1 MSTEEPKLSKSLFGY
16 ARSAVA
22 RILADREIMLR
33 QAEGA
38 VRDAE
43 SRAEELEQELE
54 QVRALNARLD
64 RQMERLQVD
73 VDAAP
78 AHEPIGRIEHS
89 SDLEMEAEAVVD
101 EEEIPM
107 FSEPIS
113 MWDPES
119 TVSEDAFSTIE
130 AQDPV
135 RSTDTEADDT
145 EDAIS
150 EEDASAFWA
159 PVQAAAAS
167 VGRPDEQAAQQG
179 GREPSWFSGYEV
191 ESSPVTE
198 PERVEDISDVMRNDV
213 DAGEPRPRRPE
224 VTSSFSEELAG
235 ILAAAEESA
244 AGIVER
250 ARITTER
257 QITESTRLWRE
268 VEAEVARFSSWREQI
283 EPVIQRIA
291 SKVDDVRARIEEV
304 PERIREALAPMAD
317 SISSLDSDMAELAAA
332 STPPLLLKPSGLDE
346 RESEVLEA
354 RERAEQFAQSGAGS
368 NPGGF
373 ESSATTGTAEADYTA
388 ESGDDLT
395 EG

>member
-1 MSTEEPKLSKSLFGY
+1 MSTEEPKLGKSLFGY

-43 SRAEELEQELE
+43 TKAEELERELAE
-54 QVRALNARLD
+54 VRALNSRLD
-64 RQMERLQVD
+64 RQMDDLHVD
-73 VDAAP
+73 VDAVP
-78 AHEPIGRIEHS
+78 VDEPIGRIDDS
-89 SDLEMEAEAVVD
+89 SELEMEAGAVD
-101 EEEIPM
+101 EEEEIPM

-113 MWDPES
+113 MWDPEGTS
-119 TVSEDAFSTIE
+119 SDESFSAAEAQRPVGRVDAVADDAAETMSEDPS
-130 AQDPV
+130 
-135 RSTDTEADDT
+135 
-145 EDAIS
+145 AI
-150 EEDASAFWA
+150 WA
-159 PVQAAAAS
+159 PVEVAAAS
-167 VGRPDEQAAQQG
+167 VRGPENRAGQQAGQ
-179 GREPSWFSGYEV
+179 EPSWFSGYEV
-191 ESSPVTE
+191 ESSAVTE
-198 PERVEDISDVMRNDV
+198 PEGVEDISDVMRNDV

-268 VEAEVARFSSWREQI
+268 VEAEVTRFSSWREQI
-283 EPVIQRIA
+283 EPVIRRIA
-291 SKVDDVRARIEEV
+291 SKVDDVRTRIEEV

-346 RESEVLEA
+346 RENEVLES
-354 RERAEQFAQSGAGS
+354 RERAEQYAKSGAGG
-368 NPGGF
+368 NPG
-373 ESSATTGTAEADYTA
+373 EVQAPASAENGE
-388 ESGDDLT
+388 ELT

>member
-1 MSTEEPKLSKSLFGY
+1 MSTEDPKLGKSLFGY

-43 SRAEELEQELE
+43 TKADELEKELTE
-54 QVRALNARLD
+54 ARALNARLD
-64 RQMERLQVD
+64 RQRERLNVD
-73 VDAAP
+73 FDSVSVE
-78 AHEPIGRIEHS
+78 EPIGRIDDS
-89 SDLEMEAEAVVD
+89 SEVEMEAEAVD

-113 MWDPES
+113 MWDSES
-119 TVSEDAFSTIE
+119 SVSEESFST
-130 AQDPV
+130 AQAQGPV
-135 RSTDTEADDT
+135 RRADAAREDTDEAYSQNSSDFRT
-145 EDAIS
+145 
-150 EEDASAFWA
+150 
-159 PVQAAAAS
+159 PPQYAAAS
-167 VGRPDEQAAQQG
+167 VRGPEEQATQQG
-179 GREPSWFSGYEV
+179 PEPSWFSGYEV
-191 ESSPVTE
+191 ESSAVTE
-198 PERVEDISDVMRNDV
+198 PEGVEDISDVMRNDV

-250 ARITTER
+250 ARVTTER

-268 VEAEVARFSSWREQI
+268 VEAEVTRFSSWREQI
-283 EPVIQRIA
+283 EPVIRRIA
-291 SKVDDVRARIEEV
+291 SKVDDVRTRIEEV
-304 PERIREALAPMAD
+304 PERIRDALAPMAD

-346 RESEVLEA
+346 RENEVLEA
-354 RERAEQFAQSGAGS
+354 REQAEQYAQSGGRG
-368 NPGGF
+368 NPGAEPPGN
-373 ESSATTGTAEADYTA
+373 TAEAEYSA
-388 ESGDDLT
+388 ESGENLT

>member
-1 MSTEEPKLSKSLFGY
+1 MSTEEPKLGKSLFGY

-43 SRAEELEQELE
+43 TKAEELERELAE
-54 QVRALNARLD
+54 VRALNARLD
-64 RQMERLQVD
+64 RQMDALHVEVEAVPVD
-73 VDAAP
+73 
-78 AHEPIGRIEHS
+78 EPIGRIADPAE
-89 SDLEMEAEAVVD
+89 LEMEAGAVD
-101 EEEIPM
+101 EEEIPV

-113 MWDPES
+113 MWDPEGTS
-119 TVSEDAFSTIE
+119 SDESFSEAE
-130 AQDPV
+130 AQHVVAPV
-135 RSTDTEADDT
+135 DAVVEDTEEAAPA
-145 EDAIS
+145 E
-150 EEDASAFWA
+150 ASAFWA
-159 PVQAAAAS
+159 PAQYAAATVRGPEDRA
-167 VGRPDEQAAQQG
+167 GQQTG
-179 GREPSWFSGYEV
+179 PEPSWFSGYEV
-191 ESSPVTE
+191 ESSAVTE
-198 PERVEDISDVMRNDV
+198 PEGVEDISDVMRNDV

-224 VTSSFSEELAG
+224 ATSSFSEELAG

-268 VEAEVARFSSWREQI
+268 VEAEVTRFSSWREQI
-283 EPVIQRIA
+283 EPVIRRIA
-291 SKVDDVRARIEEV
+291 SKVDDVRTRIEEV

-346 RESEVLEA
+346 RENEVLES
-354 RERAEQFAQSGAGS
+354 RERAEQYAQSSAGG
-368 NPGGF
+368 N
-373 ESSATTGTAEADYTA
+373 
-388 ESGDDLT
+388 SGDVQAAASTSAADAEYSAETGEDLT

>member
-1 MSTEEPKLSKSLFGY
+1 MSTEEPKLGKSLFGY

-38 VRDAE
+38 ARDAE

-54 QVRALNARLD
+54 QARALNARLD
-64 RQMERLQVD
+64 RRMEGLQVD
-73 VDAAP
+73 VDAVP
-78 AHEPIGRIEHS
+78 VSEPIGRIDGS
-89 SDLEMEAEAVVD
+89 SDLEMEAEPVDD
-101 EEEIPM
+101 EEEMPM

-119 TVSEDAFSTIE
+119 SASEEAFSTVE
-130 AQDPV
+130 AQGSVRRADP
-135 RSTDTEADDT
+135 DGDQAEEAT
-145 EDAIS
+145 A
-150 EEDASAFWA
+150 EEASAFWA
-159 PVQAAAAS
+159 PVEYAAAS
-167 VGRPDEQAAQQG
+167 VRGPEDQAAQQG
-179 GREPSWFSGYEV
+179 GPEPSWFSGYEV

-198 PERVEDISDVMRNDV
+198 PERVEDIPDVMRNDV
-213 DAGEPRPRRPE
+213 DAGEPRARRPE
-224 VTSSFSEELAG
+224 ATSSFSEELAG

-291 SKVDDVRARIEEV
+291 SKVDDVRTRIEEV

-346 RESEVLEA
+346 RESEVLES
-354 RERAEQFAQSGAGS
+354 RERAEQFAQSGAAG
-368 NPGGF
+368 NPGRF
-373 ESSATTGTAEADYTA
+373 ASSADALPDDAEYTA
-388 ESGDDLT
+388 ESGEDLT

>member
-43 SRAEELEQELE
+43 TKAEELERELAE
-54 QVRALNARLD
+54 VRAMNAQLD
-64 RQMERLQVD
+64 RQMGDLHVE
-73 VDAAP
+73 VDAVP
-78 AHEPIGRIEHS
+78 ADEPIGRIDDS
-89 SDLEMEAEAVVD
+89 SELEMEAGPVD
-101 EEEIPM
+101 EEEMPM

-113 MWDPES
+113 MWDPENTS
-119 TVSEDAFSTIE
+119 SDDSFSAAE
-130 AQDPV
+130 AQGQVQPIDAV
-135 RSTDTEADDT
+135 ADDT
-145 EDAIS
+145 EEAKP
-150 EEDASAFWA
+150 EDESSLWA
-159 PVQAAAAS
+159 PVQYAAAS
-167 VGRPDEQAAQQG
+167 VRGPEDRAGQQTG
-179 GREPSWFSGYEV
+179 PEPSWFSGYEV
-191 ESSPVTE
+191 ESSAVTE
-198 PERVEDISDVMRNDV
+198 PEGVEDISDVMRNDV

-268 VEAEVARFSSWREQI
+268 VEAEVTRFSSWREQI
-283 EPVIQRIA
+283 EPVIRRIA
-291 SKVDDVRARIEEV
+291 SKVDDVRTRIEEV

-346 RESEVLEA
+346 RENEVLES
-354 RERAEQFAQSGAGS
+354 RERAEQYAQSSAGGNHAEVQAS
-368 NPGGF
+368 P
-373 ESSATTGTAEADYTA
+373 SSAEAEFSA
-388 ESGDDLT
+388 ESGEDLT

>member
-1 MSTEEPKLSKSLFGY
+1 MSTEEPKLGKSLFGY

-43 SRAEELEQELE
+43 TKAEELERELAE
-54 QVRALNARLD
+54 VRALNARLD
-64 RQMERLQVD
+64 RRVEGLPVD
-73 VDAAP
+73 VDAVRVD
-78 AHEPIGRIEHS
+78 EPIGRIDDS
-89 SDLEMEAEAVVD
+89 SELEMEAGVVDD

-113 MWDPES
+113 MWDPEGTS
-119 TVSEDAFSTIE
+119 SDESFSAAEAQGPVRRSDAVADDKEETLSEDS
-130 AQDPV
+130 
-135 RSTDTEADDT
+135 
-145 EDAIS
+145 
-150 EEDASAFWA
+150 SAFWA
-159 PVQAAAAS
+159 PAQYAAAS
-167 VGRPDEQAAQQG
+167 VRGPEDRAAQQAG
-179 GREPSWFSGYEV
+179 PEPSWFSGYEV

-198 PERVEDISDVMRNDV
+198 PEGVEDISDVMRNDV

-268 VEAEVARFSSWREQI
+268 VEAEVTRFSSWREQI
-283 EPVIQRIA
+283 EPVIRRIA
-291 SKVDDVRARIEEV
+291 SKVDDVRTRIEEV

-346 RESEVLEA
+346 RENEVLEA
-354 RERAEQFAQSGAGS
+354 REQAEQYAQSGARG
-368 NPGGF
+368 NPG
-373 ESSATTGTAEADYTA
+373 EVQASANTSAGEAEYSA
-388 ESGDDLT
+388 ESGDNLT